1 MENKP
6 QRIIIKGSANWAKV
20 FTPDT
25 KFNPAGVYSIDVI
38 VPEDEAASICEQLDN
53 LCEEEFNNHVKAN
66 PKLKASLSIRKPY
79 APELDENGDETGN
92 IVFRAKKNAGGVRK
106 DGSKWKGSAPIV
118 MDSKRNPVTG
128 ILIGNGST
136 VKVAIDLVP
145 YMMQATKQVGLS
157 CRLVG
162 LQVIELIEYAG
173 KSMFD
178 EEDGF
183 VAEAVA
189 KDDAS
194 DMFDDGQVDADAEGD
209 F

>member
-1 MENKP
+1 MEKKP
-6 QRIIIKGSANWAKV
+6 QRIVIKGSASWAKV

-25 KFNPAGVYSIDVI
+25 KFNTEGTYSIDVI

-66 PKLKASLSIRKPY
+66 PKLKVSLSIRKPY

-118 MDSKRNPVTG
+118 MDAKRNPVTG